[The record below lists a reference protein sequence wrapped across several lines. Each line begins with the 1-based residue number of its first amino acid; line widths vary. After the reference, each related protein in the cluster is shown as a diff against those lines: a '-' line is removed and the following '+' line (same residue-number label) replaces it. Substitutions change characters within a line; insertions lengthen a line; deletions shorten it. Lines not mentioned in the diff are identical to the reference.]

1 MCAERLSVT
10 PLAVARC
17 RREASTHGG
26 PKPACARHGSG
37 RRRAR
42 APRERG
48 QALLETLVG
57 AIVLVPLVLLAI
69 WLGKVQSVRQ
79 ATIAASRTLAFECTA
94 RPDACA
100 SADGQAVL
108 ADEIRRRAF
117 SRIDT
122 GVLTADRLPDDA
134 PAAERNPLW
143 VDRANRPLLE
153 RFGDI
158 GVRVDR
164 EHFDAGASLAESRA
178 GGLVADVAGFLADHA
193 GPGRFG
199 LDITEGLIDAKVQAN
214 VSASRSA
221 TDFSSQLDT
230 IPLRVKAHTAVLT
243 DAWNASGPYGPDAR
257 SVESRV
263 DKGKQILPIYESTV
277 DARYLPTRGFIALM
291 NAIGLEPTGDAFR
304 YHRADV
310 DVVPPDRLG
319 GSGDVPQYGGSAPID
334 PGQGGGW

>member
-1 MCAERLSVT
+1 MCAERLSAP

-17 RREASTHGG
+17 RRRASTPGASSPGCALQASG
-26 PKPACARHGSG
+26 PRHARGS
-37 RRRAR
+37 RQ
-42 APRERG
+42 RG

-57 AIVLVPLVLLAI
+57 AIVLVPLVLLTV

-108 ADEIRRRAF
+108 ADEIRRRVF
-117 SRIDT
+117 SRIDA
-122 GVLTADRLPDDA
+122 GVLTADRVTDDA

-164 EHFDAGASLAESRA
+164 ERFDAGASLAESRA
-178 GGLVADVAGFLADHA
+178 GGLVADVVGFLADRA

-199 LDITEGLIDAKVQAN
+199 LDIAEGLIDAKVQAN
-214 VSASRSA
+214 VSASRSV

-243 DAWNASGPYGPDAR
+243 DAWNASGPYGSDPR
-257 SVESRV
+257 SVDSRV
-263 DKGKQILPIYESTV
+263 AKGRQILPLYESTI

-291 NAIGLEPTGDAFR
+291 NAIGLEPTGDAFN

-310 DVVPPDRLG
+310 DVVPSDRLG
-319 GSGDVPQYGGSAPID
+319 GSGEVPQYGGSPPVD